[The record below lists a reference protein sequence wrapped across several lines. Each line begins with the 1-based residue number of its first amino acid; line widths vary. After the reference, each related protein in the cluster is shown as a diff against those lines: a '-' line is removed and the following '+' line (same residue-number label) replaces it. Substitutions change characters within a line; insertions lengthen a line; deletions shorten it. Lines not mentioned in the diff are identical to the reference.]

1 MEKSSNSSKIVGDA
15 FRGPSGYETVDEQ
28 PLPETRG
35 RVLGLGLL
43 AAAVILCAVVFVA
56 VPSPSS
62 GAGANTHGLAMRC
75 VDNSARVVPR
85 PRTVRLSAAATA
97 PPQVPHV
104 EPRRRLLPVE
114 FGEEPRLLPGRH
126 EHRDGDEDRQGRVRR
141 QQRLRG
147 PRPQWP
153 LLPRR
158 RRRLP
163 RLLRRGEQHRAQA
176 PQRLRAVRA
185 EPRLQKARARR
196 RQLLPDGR
204 RHDAGLLPARRD
216 AQARPARLVGV

>member
-85 PRTVRLSAAATA
+85 PRTVRLPAAATA

-147 PRPQWP
+147 PVWEPNLQPDFNVRVCDSFDAISSAV
-153 LLPRR
+153 
-158 RRRLP
+158 
-163 RLLRRGEQHRAQA
+163 LRESNESNRFVQKS
-176 PQRLRAVRA
+176 A
-185 EPRLQKARARR
+185 ESTSM
-196 RQLLPDGR
+196 
-204 RHDAGLLPARRD
+204 
-216 AQARPARLVGV
+216 

>member
-85 PRTVRLSAAATA
+85 PSSPSPFGRGDRAAAGASRRTSSATA
-97 PPQVPHV
+97 A
-104 EPRRRLLPVE
+104 R
-114 FGEEPRLLPGRH
+114 
-126 EHRDGDEDRQGRVRR
+126 RVRGR
-141 QQRLRG
+141 TSPAAGTARTS
-147 PRPQWP
+147 
-153 LLPRR
+153 RR
-158 RRRLP
+158 
-163 RLLRRGEQHRAQA
+163 
-176 PQRLRAVRA
+176 
-185 EPRLQKARARR
+185 
-196 RQLLPDGR
+196 
-204 RHDAGLLPARRD
+204 
-216 AQARPARLVGV
+216 

>member
-85 PRTVRLSAAATA
+85 PRTVRLPAAATA

-147 PRPQWP
+147 PVWKPN
-153 LLPRR
+153 
-158 RRRLP
+158 
-163 RLLRRGEQHRAQA
+163 
-176 PQRLRAVRA
+176 
-185 EPRLQKARARR
+185 LQS
-196 RQLLPDGR
+196 DFNVSVFECF
-204 RHDAGLLPARRD
+204 DTSSSAGLRELDESDRSVQKSAESTSI
-216 AQARPARLVGV
+216 

>member
-85 PRTVRLSAAATA
+85 PRTVRPSAAATA

-147 PRPQWP
+147 PVWKPNLQP
-153 LLPRR
+153 DFNVSVCDSFDAISSAVPRELDESNR
-158 RRRLP
+158 FV
-163 RLLRRGEQHRAQA
+163 QKS
-176 PQRLRAVRA
+176 A
-185 EPRLQKARARR
+185 ESTSM
-196 RQLLPDGR
+196 
-204 RHDAGLLPARRD
+204 
-216 AQARPARLVGV
+216 

>member
-85 PRTVRLSAAATA
+85 PRTENAFR
-97 PPQVPHV
+97 
-104 EPRRRLLPVE
+104 PRR
-114 FGEEPRLLPGRH
+114 
-126 EHRDGDEDRQGRVRR
+126 
-141 QQRLRG
+141 
-147 PRPQWP
+147 
-153 LLPRR
+153 PRR
-158 RRRLP
+158 RRCLTSNLVGDCCPSSSGKNLACCRDGTNIATVTRTAKGACDDNSACAALGLAGLCCP
-163 RLLRRGEQHRAQA
+163 GADGAFLGCCGAANNTARKPHSVSARCALNLGCKKLGLGGGNCCPTDAGTTLGCC
-176 PQRLRAVRA
+176 PPVVTPKLGLRA
-185 EPRLQKARARR
+185 
-196 RQLLPDGR
+196 
-204 RHDAGLLPARRD
+204 
-216 AQARPARLVGV
+216 

>member
-85 PRTVRLSAAATA
+85 PRTARLSAAATA

-147 PRPQWP
+147 PVWKPNLQPDFNVRVCDSFDATSSAVLRPNDS
-153 LLPRR
+153 
-158 RRRLP
+158 
-163 RLLRRGEQHRAQA
+163 
-176 PQRLRAVRA
+176 A
-185 EPRLQKARARR
+185 EFF
-196 RQLLPDGR
+196 
-204 RHDAGLLPARRD
+204 
-216 AQARPARLVGV
+216 

>member
-85 PRTVRLSAAATA
+85 PRTENAFR
-97 PPQVPHV
+97 
-104 EPRRRLLPVE
+104 PRR
-114 FGEEPRLLPGRH
+114 
-126 EHRDGDEDRQGRVRR
+126 
-141 QQRLRG
+141 
-147 PRPQWP
+147 
-153 LLPRR
+153 PRR
-158 RRRLP
+158 RRCLTSNLVGDCCPSSSGKNLACCRDGTNIATVTRTAKGACDDNSACAALCGNQIFNP
-163 RLLRRGEQHRAQA
+163 TSMCAYATVSTQSLRPCFEKSTRAIDSSKNQ
-176 PQRLRAVRA
+176 PNRLRFD
-185 EPRLQKARARR
+185 RAREF
-196 RQLLPDGR
+196 
-204 RHDAGLLPARRD
+204 
-216 AQARPARLVGV
+216 

>member
-85 PRTVRLSAAATA
+85 PRTFAFR
-97 PPQVPHV
+97 
-104 EPRRRLLPVE
+104 PRR
-114 FGEEPRLLPGRH
+114 
-126 EHRDGDEDRQGRVRR
+126 
-141 QQRLRG
+141 
-147 PRPQWP
+147 
-153 LLPRR
+153 PRR
-158 RRRLP
+158 RRCLTSN
-163 RLLRRGEQHRAQA
+163 
-176 PQRLRAVRA
+176 
-185 EPRLQKARARR
+185 
-196 RQLLPDGR
+196 
-204 RHDAGLLPARRD
+204 
-216 AQARPARLVGV
+216 LVGDCCPSSSGKNLACCRDGTNIATVTRTAKGACDDNSACAALCGNQIFNPTSM